1 MRLGIWIDPWIFAKS
16 SRWRSRT
23 CWLLLD
29 MPALPHSLSGTVPIP
44 SKRHLTVV
52 PRGLPGAALH
62 TVSKG
67 PLRTQIVDQKTVRS
81 FCTNFPGHTRPPTG
95 PAEPRSPT
103 HGTPGREGRRI
114 HYLIS
119 T

>member
-29 MPALPHSLSGTVPIP
+29 MPDLPHSLSGTVPIP

-62 TVSKG
+62 TVSKS
-67 PLRTQIVDQKTVRS
+67 PLRTQFVDEKTVRTCHPKS
-81 FCTNFPGHTRPPTG
+81 PGRTRPPPGHADLRTPTRG
-95 PAEPRSPT
+95 P
-103 HGTPGREGRRI
+103 PGREGPGI